1 MMRVRFPLPAPAFMQ
16 KAHSCEW
23 AFCFVF
29 ALGDGKHQAEKR
41 RHGRLVNSLCN
52 DEMGLFL
59 LQLATETVAFAMDG
73 GDDFRLSLIHI

>member
-1 MMRVRFPLPAPAFMQ
+1 MQ

-52 DEMGLFL
+52 DETGLFL
-59 LQLATETVAFAMDG
+59 LQLATET
-73 GDDFRLSLIHI
+73 